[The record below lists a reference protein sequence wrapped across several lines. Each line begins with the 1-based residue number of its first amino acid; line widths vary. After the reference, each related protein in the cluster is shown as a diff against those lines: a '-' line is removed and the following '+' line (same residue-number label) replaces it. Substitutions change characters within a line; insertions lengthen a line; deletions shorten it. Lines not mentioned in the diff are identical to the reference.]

1 MVTIIFKGQFETS
14 NHEIFINKIE
24 EILKETDSTFVGRID
39 AYETPEY
46 VDFQEVKIT
55 DESNNKS
62 KTATDTAD

>member
-1 MVTIIFKGQFETS
+1 MVTIIFKGQFETP
-14 NHEIFINKIE
+14 NHETFINKIE
-24 EILKETDSTFVGRID
+24 EILKETDSTFIGRVD

-62 KTATDTAD
+62 KTATNTAD